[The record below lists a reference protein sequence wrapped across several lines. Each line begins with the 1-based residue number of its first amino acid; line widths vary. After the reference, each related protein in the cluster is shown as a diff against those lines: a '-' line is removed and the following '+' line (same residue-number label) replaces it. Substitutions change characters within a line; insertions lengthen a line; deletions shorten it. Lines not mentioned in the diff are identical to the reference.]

1 MSGLLTGDTAVV
13 TGAASGIGQAIAV
26 RFAEEGADVVVADV
40 REGPRGGGR
49 PTVET
54 IAEDT
59 GASATFVEC
68 DVTETGDL
76 EQAVDA
82 AGRFGGIDVMVNNAG
97 VHSETEFLDVTEE
110 EYDRLMDV
118 NVKGVFFGAQA
129 AGRRFVESGN
139 GGNIIN
145 MASLA
150 AVRGGGYQ
158 TAYTASKG
166 AVQLLTYALADR
178 FGDDG
183 VRVNCINPGWT
194 ETRMLAES
202 GMGEGEAGERF
213 EALVREAIPA
223 GRFGE
228 PSDVANV
235 ALFLAS
241 DLSAYVNGE
250 RIIVDGGFAHT

>member
-97 VHSETEFLDVTEE
+97 VLRDEPFLDVSEE
-110 EYDRLMDV
+110 SFQQLMDV
-118 NVKGVFFGAQA
+118 NVKGTFFGAQVA
-129 AGRRFVESGN
+129 AERMAESGS
-139 GGNIIN
+139 GSIIN
-145 MASLA
+145 MSSVSGLRGASGIA
-150 AVRGGGYQ
+150 SYC
-158 TAYTASKG
+158 ASKG
-166 AVQLLTYALADR
+166 AIRLLTYALADEL
-178 FGDDG
+178 GG
-183 VRVNCINPGWT
+183 EGIRVNTIHPGT
-194 ETRMLAES
+194 IDTFQAREDS
-202 GMGEGEAGERF
+202 GAIGTANSDR
-213 EALVREAIPA
+213 LLEAIPS
-223 GRFGE
+223 GRFGT
-228 PSDVANV
+228 PDDVADA
-235 ALFLAS
+235 ALYLAS
-241 DLSAYVNGE
+241 DLSEYVNGASLL
-250 RIIVDGGFAHT
+250 VDGGKYNTA